1 MLSVFFSYLTATV
14 WPYFSFITCPINEQ
28 IPNIIA
34 YGFHFSTP
42 LEWSLIHCNIGPTF
56 TASSGLAWTVLSI
69 RWKKRKQK
77 SCSAMHTLSSSD
89 RTFSSTCKVKPSVH
103 AHKQITGILKFSQ
116 TLLSLFTQDR
126 SLEDKHNYGCYLLL
140 IYMGH
145 EPETTQTLFGQAH
158 NILSLQDLQMLLQIQ
173 FLGNSSKTHVKDLL
187 KWF

>member
-1 MLSVFFSYLTATV
+1 M
-14 WPYFSFITCPINEQ
+14 
-28 IPNIIA
+28 
-34 YGFHFSTP
+34 
-42 LEWSLIHCNIGPTF
+42 WSLIHCNIGPTF

-103 AHKQITGILKFSQ
+103 THKQITGILKISQ

-126 SLEDKHNYGCYLLL
+126 SLEDKHNHGCYLLL
-140 IYMGH
+140 RHMGH
-145 EPETTQTLFGQAH
+145 ELETTQTLLGQAC
-158 NILSLQDLQMLLQIQ
+158 NILSLQHLEILLQIQ
-173 FLGNSSKTHVKDLL
+173 FPKNSNKTHVKDFL